1 VISVTEMTLIASDS
15 GNVHLF
21 KQVSGSENM
30 DSIIYLH
37 ISVAWERLH
46 GAARVS
52 NWLSSPKWE
61 CGSVIDMDFVTG
73 VDFVVSVA
81 SHLGYAGPG
90 GSNKRP
96 QYG

>member
-1 VISVTEMTLIASDS
+1 MTLIASDS

-61 CGSVIDMDFVTG
+61 
-73 VDFVVSVA
+73 
-81 SHLGYAGPG
+81 
-90 GSNKRP
+90 
-96 QYG
+96 